1 MDAVGSVNQ
10 PASGQALHC
19 AADIG
24 GGDEIGSQN
33 AVVGPAD
40 VVTRREGLL
49 DDLQLVV
56 HSRLQLE
63 HHAAVT
69 DGLRLKDDVPLT
81 ATVDIGDRVT
91 GVQCFDGH
99 QIRISV

>member
-1 MDAVGSVNQ
+1 M
-10 PASGQALHC
+10 
-19 AADIG
+19 
-24 GGDEIGSQN
+24 
-33 AVVGPAD
+33 GPAD
-40 VVTRREGLL
+40 VVTRREGLLDDLQL

>member
-1 MDAVGSVNQ
+1 MTCSWWF
-10 PASGQALHC
+10 
-19 AADIG
+19 
-24 GGDEIGSQN
+24 
-33 AVVGPAD
+33 
-40 VVTRREGLL
+40 T
-49 DDLQLVV
+49 
-56 HSRLQLE
+56 RLQLE

>member
-24 GGDEIGSQN
+24 GPTKSAH

>member
-1 MDAVGSVNQ
+1 MTCSWWF
-10 PASGQALHC
+10 
-19 AADIG
+19 
-24 GGDEIGSQN
+24 
-33 AVVGPAD
+33 
-40 VVTRREGLL
+40 TL
-49 DDLQLVV
+49 D
-56 HSRLQLE
+56 SSSST
-63 HHAAVT
+63 AAVT

>member
-24 GGDEIGSQN
+24 ADEIGSQN